1 VESYWTFADDWEV
14 SHLGTAIGSV
24 VVVASMR
31 QLLASLWPVYAQSS
45 NAANKQ
51 VLGLLEPF
59 DYLLVSF
66 LPGISEVDIMDP
78 ATCEFG
84 LDIS

>member
-1 VESYWTFADDWEV
+1 MA
-14 SHLGTAIGSV
+14 GI
-24 VVVASMR
+24 
-31 QLLASLWPVYAQSS
+31 LLML
-45 NAANKQ
+45 Q

-66 LPGISEVDIMDP
+66 LPGISEVDIMGP

>member
-1 VESYWTFADDWEV
+1 MMA
-14 SHLGTAIGSV
+14 GI
-24 VVVASMR
+24 
-31 QLLASLWPVYAQSS
+31 LLML
-45 NAANKQ
+45 Q
-51 VLGLLEPF
+51 VLGMLEPY

-84 LDIS
+84 LVIS